1 MWQQP
6 RANCAF
12 RHGDAYSKLLLAECD
27 SRRACLCLAYIGAYS
42 AIKRWALLATP
53 ISWRRSPLLSAT
65 APSTDPATMG

>member
-12 RHGDAYSKLLLAECD
+12 RHGDAYSKLLLAECKLAPGLPLLGVY
-27 SRRACLCLAYIGAYS
+27 RRVL